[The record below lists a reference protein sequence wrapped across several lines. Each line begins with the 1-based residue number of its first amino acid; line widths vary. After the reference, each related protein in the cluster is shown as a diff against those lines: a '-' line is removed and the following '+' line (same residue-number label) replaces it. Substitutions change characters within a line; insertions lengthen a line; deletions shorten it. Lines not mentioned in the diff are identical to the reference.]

1 MEVKRVTIRER
12 QESREREILGSNA
25 MLSVNSRGRLRPE
38 EKCHIR
44 TDFQRDRDR
53 ILYSKAFRRLK
64 HKTQVFIS
72 PEGDHFRTRLTH
84 TLEVSQISRSIAR
97 ALRLNEDL
105 TEAIALGHDLGHA
118 PFGHAGEFVLDELVG
133 RYDPDAHYHH
143 NEQSLR
149 VVDFL
154 EEGKGLNLT
163 FEVRDGILKHAKGRR
178 SLAED
183 FLTGAESEDRPVT
196 QEGEL
201 VRISDRMAYINHDI
215 DDALRAGI
223 ITFEQIPGEAIDV
236 LGLKVSQRIGTMVV
250 DVVET
255 SLERGKIAMSP
266 RIAEIVDLLKD
277 FMFKNVYVGSPAK
290 VEEEKA
296 KRLIEHMFTWFMDN
310 PHELPPSPLVKDLDD
325 RKERA
330 RCVCDHIAGMSD
342 RYAISLY
349 NDIFIPKVWALQCE
363 LNIHGSR

>member
-1 MEVKRVTIRER
+1 MEQKTLTIRER
-12 QESREREILGSNA
+12 QEEREIEI
-25 MLSVNSRGRLRPE
+25 LSPIAALSIHCRGRLKPE
-38 EKCHIR
+38 EKCSIR
-44 TDFQRDRDR
+44 TDYQRDRDR

-105 TEAIALGHDLGHA
+105 TEAIALGHDIGHA
-118 PFGHAGEFVLDELVG
+118 PFGHAGELVLDKLIHQ
-133 RYDPDAHYHH
+133 YDPRSRFRH

-163 FEVRDGILKHAKGRR
+163 IEVRDGIVKHSKGRR
-178 SLAED
+178 SL
-183 FLTGAESEDRPVT
+183 LLSLNPSSLGRDRPVT

-201 VRISDRMAYINHDI
+201 VRIADRLAYINHDI
-215 DDALRAGI
+215 DDAIRANI
-223 ITFEQIPGEAIDV
+223 ITFEDVPKDAIRV
-236 LGLKVSQRIGTMVV
+236 IGTRISERIGTMVV

-255 SLERGKIAMSP
+255 SLREGRVTMSP
-266 RIAEIVDLLKD
+266 RIARVVDTLKD
-277 FMFKNVYVGSPAK
+277 FMFTRVYIGSPAK

-296 KRLIEHMFTWFMDN
+296 KRMLEHLFDYFMEH
-310 PHELPPSPLVKDLDD
+310 PYTLPASLQQRPCTTV
-325 RKERA
+325 KERA
-330 RCVCDHIAGMSD
+330 RCVCDYIAGMSD
-342 RYAISLY
+342 RFAISLY
-349 NDIFIPKVWALQCE
+349 TTIFVPRVWVLQ
-363 LNIHGSR
+363 